1 MPKCYLIGCDLQ
13 TMQNRE
19 SSSIIRAINQ
29 PLPHVA
35 RCQIQ
40 STICVFDVSDV
51 DVIPITCAPHDE
63 FSGNHGIS
71 LVKGAVMFT
80 IHQQVR
86 LLAAAGVIL
95 AGAHAGAAAEDASR
109 WDGDARSA
117 VRLIAG
123 TQRPAADMR
132 AGIEIRLKS
141 GWHTYWRY
149 PGDAGVPP
157 QFDFKGSQNLREVEV
172 LWPAPEL
179 LPEVGGI
186 TVIGYDRDVILP
198 LRIVPQDSAKPV
210 ALRLKLDYAICEK
223 LCVPAE
229 ARTELVLRGGTPA
242 PDGALV
248 TAEARVPKKR
258 KVGDGGALSIR
269 SVRREDGSARARV
282 WVDVAAP
289 MGASVD
295 LIAEGPTPDWSL
307 PLPMAVDGA
316 PEGLQRFVF
325 ELDGMPP
332 GVKPN
337 GATITLTAITP
348 DGAIEVATRLD

>member
-1 MPKCYLIGCDLQ
+1 MLTLD
-13 TMQNRE
+13 
-19 SSSIIRAINQ
+19 
-29 PLPHVA
+29 
-35 RCQIQ
+35 
-40 STICVFDVSDV
+40 
-51 DVIPITCAPHDE
+51 
-63 FSGNHGIS
+63 
-71 LVKGAVMFT
+71 
-80 IHQQVR
+80 QQVR
-86 LLAAAGVIL
+86 LLAAASVIL
-95 AGAHAGAAAEDASR
+95 GGACSSAAAQDASR

-117 VRLIAG
+117 MRLIAG
-123 TQRPAADMR
+123 SQRPAAAVR
-132 AGIEIRLKS
+132 AGVEIRLKS

-157 QFDFKGSQNLREVEV
+157 QFDFKGSQNLREVQV

-198 LRIVPQDSAKPV
+198 LRVVPQDSTKPV

-229 ARTELVLRGGTPA
+229 ARAELVLRGGSSA
-242 PDGALV
+242 PDASLV
-248 TAEARVPKKR
+248 KAEARVPRKS
-258 KVGDGGALSIR
+258 KVGEGDTLSIR
-269 SVRREDGSARARV
+269 SVRREDGPTRARV

-289 MGASVD
+289 MGASID

-325 ELDGMPP
+325 ELDGLPP

-337 GATITLTAITP
+337 GATITLTAISS
-348 DGAIEVATRLD
+348 DGAIEVASRLD